1 MEMLRT
7 RPVAVIL
14 LALSPMA
21 LSPEAV
27 LASGGSFFRFDRKYF
42 APGEVVTA
50 QTTFS
55 TEVEKSGGTEDGPYF
70 AYLLSSDRWIQ
81 PPTIPEDAIAVG
93 NVDIADV
100 GGSVPVAR
108 ITFTVP
114 EIRPGAY
121 TLTLCNVPCTYATV
135 GDLVGGS
142 LSIVPTKEVALRR
155 ELSDRIDGRLA
166 QVRGNLAARIRRAE
180 KAQGALTPRTA
191 TQELAARVTQ
201 LEERLARLKME
212 LQEEPRA
219 PWAAGWIVLGLVLL
233 ISGVLWLRRF
243 RGQSASPVRASGS
256 DRKHQS
262 IPMFSTSPD
271 DVPAD
276 ERDSDREL
284 ESARR

>member
-1 MEMLRT
+1 MLRT
-7 RPVAVIL
+7 RPVAMIL

-21 LSPEAV
+21 LSPDAV
-27 LASGGSFFRFDRKYF
+27 SANGGSFFRFDRKYF

-55 TEVEKSGGTEDGPYF
+55 TEVEKSGAIEDGPYF

-81 PPTIPEDAIAVG
+81 PPTIPDDAIAVG
-93 NVDIADV
+93 HVDIADL

-108 ITFTVP
+108 VTFTVP

-121 TLTLCNVPCTYATV
+121 TLTLCNVPCTHATV

-142 LSIVPTKEVALRR
+142 LSIVPTKDVALRR

-180 KAQGALTPRTA
+180 KAQRALTTRTA

-201 LEERLARLKME
+201 LEERLARLKTE
-212 LQEEPRA
+212 LREEPRA

-243 RGQSASPVRASGS
+243 RGQGASAVRASRS
-256 DRKHQS
+256 DRKHKS
-262 IPMFSTSPD
+262 IPMFSTTPD
-271 DVPAD
+271 DVPVD
-276 ERDSDREL
+276 DHDSDREL

>member
-1 MEMLRT
+1 MLRT
-7 RPVAVIL
+7 HPVAMIL

-21 LSPEAV
+21 LSPDAV
-27 LASGGSFFRFDRKYF
+27 SANGGSFFRFDRNYF

-55 TEVEKSGGTEDGPYF
+55 TEVERSGGIEDGPYF

-81 PPTIPEDAIAVG
+81 PPTIPDDAIAVG
-93 NVDIADV
+93 NVDIANL

-108 ITFTVP
+108 VTFTVP

-121 TLTLCNVPCTYATV
+121 TLTLCNVPCTHATV

-142 LSIVPTKEVALRR
+142 LSIVPTKDVALGR
-155 ELSDRIDGRLA
+155 ELSERIDGRLA

-180 KAQGALTPRTA
+180 KAQRALTPRTA

-201 LEERLARLKME
+201 LEERLARVKTE

-219 PWAAGWIVLGLVLL
+219 PWAAGWIVLGLVVLV
-233 ISGVLWLRRF
+233 SGALWLRRF
-243 RGQSASPVRASGS
+243 RGQSASAVRASRS
-256 DRKHQS
+256 DKKHQS

-271 DVPAD
+271 EVPAVD
-276 ERDSDREL
+276 PDSDREL